1 MKVVIL
7 GSGSKGNC
15 TYIETKTKRIL
26 IDAGLSLL
34 QIKNRLSQKGIIF
47 EGIDLILITHE
58 HIDHISC
65 LSSILAKTNATLC
78 IKEETFV
85 EANRRLSCALSHA
98 KVHFINRDKRYT
110 IDEVSFIPIE
120 LSHDATNCFGYILKE
135 ETDDPNSNITYASIT
150 DTGYIPNKYFN
161 ILSTISVVLIESN
174 HDVLMQKRSG
184 RPWYLINRVLS
195 EKGHLSNEQCC
206 EYLKTIVTKHT
217 KRIIFGHISEECNT
231 PELVVSTCLEAF
243 NNNLPFL
250 IEVAKQYEPLDIIE
264 VL

>member
-1 MKVVIL
+1 MKVVVL

-15 TYIETKTKRIL
+15 TYIETKTKKIL

-34 QIKNRLSQKGIIF
+34 QIKNRLSQKGIVF
-47 EGIDLILITHE
+47 EKIDFVLITHE
-58 HIDHISC
+58 HVDHINN

-78 IKEETFV
+78 IKEETFN
-85 EANRRLSCALSHA
+85 EANRRLSGSLSYV
-98 KVHFINRDKRYT
+98 KVFFINPDKRYT
-110 IDEVSFIPIE
+110 IDELSFIPIE

-135 ETDDPNSNITYASIT
+135 ETDDPNANITYASIT

-161 ILSTISVVLIESN
+161 ILSTIKVVLIESN

-206 EYLKTIVTKHT
+206 SYLKTFVSKHT
-217 KRIIFGHISEECNT
+217 KKIVFGHVSEECNT
-231 PELVVSTCLEAF
+231 PELVISTCLNAF
-243 NNNLPFL
+243 NNELPFL
-250 IEVAKQYEPLDIIE
+250 IEVAKQHEPLDIIE